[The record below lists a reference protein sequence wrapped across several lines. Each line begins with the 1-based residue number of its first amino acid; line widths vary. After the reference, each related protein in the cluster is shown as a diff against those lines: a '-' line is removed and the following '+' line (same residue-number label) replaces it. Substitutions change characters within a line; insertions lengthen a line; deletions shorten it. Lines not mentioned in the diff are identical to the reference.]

1 MTRNVMLAAGLG
13 GAVVLGA
20 FAFGLFSTDD
30 TAAGPT
36 SLVAVDAPTIK
47 VYKSPT

>member
-1 MTRNVMLAAGLG
+1 MTRNAIVAAGLG

-30 TAAGPT
+30 TAGPT
-36 SLVAVDAPTIK
+36 PLIAADAPTIK